1 MGVYII
7 TYSIR
12 GRNMAKKKKKKT
24 LKQLGFKKK
33 GPAIKKLTWGMTC
46 YGLIPKDASSDEGV
60 PSGAGSEFSVEKVP
74 GGFEVT

>member
-1 MGVYII
+1 MGFYII
-7 TYSIR
+7 TYSIW
-12 GRNMAKKKKKKT
+12 GRNMPKKKNKKT

-33 GPAIKKLTWGMTC
+33 GPAMKKLTWGMKC
-46 YGLIPKDASSDEGV
+46 YGVIPKDAPTDEEV

>member
-1 MGVYII
+1 MGLYII
-7 TYSIR
+7 TYGIW
-12 GRNMAKKKKKKT
+12 GDKMAKKKKKKT

-33 GPAIKKLTWGMTC
+33 GPAIKKLTWGMKC
-46 YGLIPKDASSDEGV
+46 YGLIPKDAFSDEGV